1 MSGRGSTYTESF
13 VDRELPGFGDSG
25 WPQHANDGP
34 CTEQG
39 CACSTFLGTPYYEH
53 AYSDKLLL
61 ELLKVNLPEEF
72 GDRST
77 LQVELSAIMDRLDWD
92 RLPDAAVVR
101 IANKE
106 HPLQVL
112 LSLAQE
118 SPYVRE
124 LLNDGA
130 PASEL
135 GPIPLPDG
143 KRGE

>member
-1 MSGRGSTYTESF
+1 MGS
-13 VDRELPGFGDSG
+13 DP
-25 WPQHANDGP
+25 N
-34 CTEQG
+34 
-39 CACSTFLGTPYYEH
+39 
-53 AYSDKLLL
+53 KLLL
-61 ELLKVNLPEEF
+61 ELLKANLPEEF
-72 GDRST
+72 GDRSAIN
-77 LQVELSAIMDRLDWD
+77 VEITAIMDRLDWD

-101 IANKE
+101 IANGE

-124 LLNDGA
+124 LLNDGS
-130 PASEL
+130 PAGEL